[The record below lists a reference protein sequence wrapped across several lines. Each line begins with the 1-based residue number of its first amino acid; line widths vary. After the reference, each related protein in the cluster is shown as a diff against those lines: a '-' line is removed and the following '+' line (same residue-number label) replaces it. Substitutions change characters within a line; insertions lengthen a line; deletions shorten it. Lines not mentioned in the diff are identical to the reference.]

1 MVLFDRPGKKKEA
14 LLDVSALEA
23 KGDECISRGDFKA
36 AITWFDKALDKD
48 PGSPHAYTGK
58 GLALRNLGKS
68 QESLA
73 CYNKVLELLK
83 GQDDLPYKNGTRLR
97 GPLKSREPS
106 TPFDPAL
113 PRDLVSADAWYD
125 KAVTYGSMGDYQ
137 KAVDSFDNVLELNPD
152 NTDAW
157 YNKGRALG
165 KLRKF
170 IRAVECFDHVLALQP
185 DNADAWYYKG
195 ISLVQL
201 RKIPEAYA
209 CFERAVSLNPR
220 HEKAVAGMKELT
232 TVLEQMKK
240 K

>member
-14 LLDVSALEA
+14 LLDASALEA
-23 KGDECISRGDFKA
+23 RGDECISRGDFKA

-106 TPFDPAL
+106 TPFDP
-113 PRDLVSADAWYD
+113 
-125 KAVTYGSMGDYQ
+125 
-137 KAVDSFDNVLELNPD
+137 EI
-152 NTDAW
+152 
-157 YNKGRALG
+157 GRA
-165 KLRKF
+165 
-170 IRAVECFDHVLALQP
+170 HV
-185 DNADAWYYKG
+185 
-195 ISLVQL
+195 
-201 RKIPEAYA
+201 
-209 CFERAVSLNPR
+209 
-220 HEKAVAGMKELT
+220 
-232 TVLEQMKK
+232 
-240 K
+240 

>member
-1 MVLFDRPGKKKEA
+1 MVLFDRPGKKNEA
-14 LLDVSALEA
+14 LLDASALEA
-23 KGDECISRGDFKA
+23 KGDECIRRGDFKA
-36 AITWFDKALDKD
+36 AVTWFDKALDKD
-48 PGSPHAYTGK
+48 PGSTHAYTGK
-58 GLALRNLGKS
+58 GLAFRNLGKD

-83 GQDDLPYKNGTRLR
+83 GQDDLRHKNGMRR
-97 GPLKSREPS
+97 KVPGKSREPS
-106 TPFDPAL
+106 TSFDTGL
-113 PRDLVSADAWYD
+113 PKDLVSADAWYD

-137 KAVDSFDNVLELNPD
+137 KAVDSFDKVLELNPD
-152 NTDAW
+152 NADAW

-195 ISLVQL
+195 VSLVQL

-209 CFERAVSLNPR
+209 CFERVLSINPQ
-220 HEKAVAGMKELT
+220 HQKAVAGMKELT
-232 TVLEQMKK
+232 TVLGQMKK